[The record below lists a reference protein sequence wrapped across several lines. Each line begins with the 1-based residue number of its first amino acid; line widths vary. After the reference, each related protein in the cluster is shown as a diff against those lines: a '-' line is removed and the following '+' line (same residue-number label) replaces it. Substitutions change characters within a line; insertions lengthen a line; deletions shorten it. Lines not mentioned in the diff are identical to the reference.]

1 MTENPIKFETHC
13 KDCIWASK
21 KMSLE
26 GNLCEQNRL
35 AIYKPKDIVDGYY
48 KFPRFCNAWRDA
60 GWQEKNKGMEKQ
72 RLNTEMSVGMGLIID
87 FTNNYDLGAL
97 EKTLDSAY
105 LPDVFPD
112 EMLPRYKT
120 KTPNYLV
127 IINDK
132 PEYQQEIAK
141 IVEFYV
147 DEPSDGH
154 LIQILSAP
162 KEFYMDEGFRFA
174 RHGYSTFVYS
184 GDILPYGYIDRIN
197 SLINEELAFFSCSF
211 AEDGKIIFQN
221 SLFKLLGGNKPLLRE
236 DGSIDNRD
244 FVSKLLDMK
253 SDQKCV
259 YLWEE
264 LFGAS

>member
-1 MTENPIKFETHC
+1 MTENLIKFSTHC
-13 KDCIWASK
+13 KDCIWARK
-21 KMSLE
+21 KLDLD
-26 GNLCEQNRL
+26 GNLCDQNRL
-35 AIYKPKDIVDGYY
+35 EKFGATEIVDGYY

-60 GWQEKNKGMEKQ
+60 GWQEKNKGLEKQ
-72 RLNTEMSVGMGLIID
+72 RLSTEMSIGMGLIID

-97 EKTLDSAY
+97 RDTLDSVY
-105 LPDVFPD
+105 LIPPGK
-112 EMLPRYKT
+112 MLGGAL
-120 KTPNYLV
+120 PNYLI

-132 PEYQQEIAK
+132 PEYQQELAEI
-141 IVEFYV
+141 IEFYI

-162 KEFYMDEGFRFA
+162 KEFYMDEAFRFA

-184 GDILPYGYIDRIN
+184 GDVLPDGYIDRIN
-197 SLINEELAFFSCSF
+197 SLINTELAFFSCAF

-221 SLFKLLGGNKPLLRE
+221 SLFKLLGGNKPLLKE
-236 DGSIDNRD
+236 DGSVDKRD

-253 SDQKCV
+253 SDQKCI

-264 LFGAS
+264 LFK

>member
-13 KDCIWASK
+13 KDCIWARK
-21 KMSLE
+21 KISLD
-26 GNLCEQNRL
+26 GNLCDQNRL
-35 AIYKPKDIVDGYY
+35 TIYKPKDIVDGYY

-60 GWQEKNKGMEKQ
+60 GWQEKNKDIEVFTL
-72 RLNTEMSVGMGLIID
+72 RNEMKIGMGLIID

-97 EKTLDSAY
+97 EKTLDSVY
-105 LPDVFPD
+105 LGDAFIFPGTT
-112 EMLPRYKT
+112 E
-120 KTPNYLV
+120 PNYLV
-127 IINDK
+127 VINDK
-132 PEYQQEIAK
+132 PEYQPELHKMI
-141 IVEFYV
+141 EFYV
-147 DEPSDGH
+147 DEPKNRH

-162 KEFYMDEGFRFA
+162 KEFYMDEAFRFA

-184 GDILPYGYIDRIN
+184 GDILPDGYIDRIN
-197 SLINEELAFFSCSF
+197 SLINTELAFFSCSF

-221 SLFKLLGGNKPLLRE
+221 SLFKLLGGNKPLLKD
-236 DGSIDNRD
+236 DGSVDKRD

-253 SDQKCV
+253 SDQKCI